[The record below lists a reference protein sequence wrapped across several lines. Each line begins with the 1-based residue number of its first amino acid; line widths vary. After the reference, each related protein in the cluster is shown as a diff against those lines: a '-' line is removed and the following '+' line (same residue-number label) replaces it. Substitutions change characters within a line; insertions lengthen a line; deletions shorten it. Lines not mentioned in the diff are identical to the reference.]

1 MTSNKQPELGRGV
14 LQWKWEFLLLR
25 VAENSEGTE
34 HVNVLVNIKC
44 ETNAILA
51 FTSWGSS

>member
-14 LQWKWEFLLLR
+14 LQWKWQFLLLR

-34 HVNVLVNIKC
+34 HVKVLVNIKC